1 MIHVGSV
8 ISVLI
13 LDARCRE
20 SMHLKYVRL
29 NQGEVKIPLMWY
41 LRRIQSMDTFL
52 QHQYSINV
60 VIRMIDV
67 VTIHNST
74 VIFIKPMYLSQIIAH
89 TSNKFNHF

>member
-29 NQGEVKIPLMWY
+29 NQGEVKNPTDVVLKE
-41 LRRIQSMDTFL
+41 DTIDGYFL

-67 VTIHNST
+67 VTIHKQHS
-74 VIFIKPMYLSQIIAH
+74 
-89 TSNKFNHF
+89 HFH